1 MGEKETGGKET
12 MKKWKMRAFVVNPY
26 EITTDT
32 GKVLVV
38 DDEVVVGNVKDDGS
52 FSGAVFDAGRFGGE
66 VYWSPDEAKSYLGRE
81 LSLEEAENGK

>member
-1 MGEKETGGKET
+1 

-52 FSGAVFDAGRFGGE
+52 FYGAVFDDGRFGGE
-66 VYWSPDEAKSYLGRE
+66 VGWSADEAKQLLGRE
-81 LSLEEAENGK
+81 LIIGGME

>member
-1 MGEKETGGKET
+1 

-52 FSGAVFDAGRFGGE
+52 FYGAVFDDGRFGGDFG
-66 VYWSPDEAKSYLGRE
+66 WSADEAKQLLGRE
-81 LSLEEAENGK
+81 LIIGGTE

>member
-1 MGEKETGGKET
+1 
-12 MKKWKMRAFVVNPY
+12 MKNGKWKMRAFVVNPY

>member
-1 MGEKETGGKET
+1 

-52 FSGAVFDAGRFGGE
+52 FSGAVFNDGRFGGE
-66 VYWSPDEAKSYLGRE
+66 VYWSPDDAKSYLGRE
-81 LSLEEAENGK
+81 LSIEEAENGK